1 MKFACHDYFM
11 IRTPAL
17 PFKYLKA
24 YKEQKEDIYEFIHS
38 DQYLDNF
45 FKKALLVSSKSI
57 YSSYI
62 NKPSDKKKYENLKK
76 SLLKYFIRST
86 TRSTPYGYFASVSMG
101 SFSDETRIIKEK
113 QIIDIKVDNSWINS
127 VISILESDINILQK
141 LNLKINKLCYKSG
154 DRFKNPYFTN
164 YGKADGDISRKE
176 NFIHENNIRYTPL
189 IEFIKNSATEF
200 ILYSDLEKKIIDK
213 YLGVPKELVDKT
225 INELCK
231 NEYLLTNLRIPAYCN
246 DVLGH
251 VINVLESI
259 NYKGKYIE
267 QLKAI
272 QYMMLE
278 YKSHED
284 TKIIEK
290 IYSLMGQIHKN
301 KDYLALNTG
310 NSMEEKFL
318 CQKLKTKI
326 ENLADFLAEIPVE
339 FDTLEKF
346 RMKFTEKYGT
356 NVEVPMFKI
365 IDSNDFNGLSL
376 INKENDVISQRE
388 EKIRKVF
395 DEKIF
400 QAILNGQG
408 EANFTKDDFENVGK
422 HDSEYWKTYDL
433 NVMIMKQD
441 KDYKL
446 YLGPAKS
453 SSKAGSMFQR
463 FANCFN
469 QNDFKKYNE
478 IYRKQDFFSDE
489 YLFVEVREMSI
500 SGQCNNVINNTKN
513 YKYFLCFGN
522 CEEKLEEIDLKDIYV
537 GMTNN
542 EKLYLKSKKYNK
554 KIKIISDN
562 VLNPNLNNEI
572 IQLLKYISES
582 TECFPEARVH
592 ILGNNK
598 YKYCPRINIEG
609 IIVSPKKWLLDKED
623 LKSNN
628 YEEFSEKL
636 KKSKNIYGIN
646 DIVYQCINDN
656 RIIIDM
662 NKDEYIDLLY
672 SEYRKS
678 KRLDFSEIEKEL
690 FTGAIIK
697 DNNNNS
703 YINEFVFSV
712 TGRNIKRNIVNLP
725 KNIALQEK
733 NKKFLLCE
741 DGWI

>member
-1 MKFACHDYFM
+1 MKFTCHDHFM

-101 SFSDETRIIKEK
+101 SFLDETRIIKEE

-127 VISILESDINILQK
+127 VINILESDISILQN
-141 LNLKINKLCYKSG
+141 LNLKINKLCYRSG

-164 YGKADGDISRKE
+164 YGKMGKGVSRKE
-176 NFIHENNIRYTPL
+176 NFIQENNIRYTPL
-189 IEFIKNSATEF
+189 IEFIKDSTAEF
-200 ILYSDLEKKIIDK
+200 TLYSDLEKKIVDK
-213 YLGVPKELVDKT
+213 YPGVPKELVDKT
-225 INELCK
+225 INELCQ

-246 DVLGH
+246 DALGY

-259 NYKGKYIE
+259 NYREKYVE
-267 QLKAI
+267 QLKTI
-272 QYMMLE
+272 QSMVLE

-284 TKIIEK
+284 IKIIEK

-301 KDYLALNTG
+301 KDYLAINTG
-310 NSMEEKFL
+310 NRMEEKFL

-339 FDTLEKF
+339 FDTLGKF
-346 RMKFTEKYGT
+346 RMKFTEEYGT

-376 INKENDVISQRE
+376 INKENDIISERE
-388 EKIRKVF
+388 ERIKKVF

-400 QAILNGQG
+400 QSILNR
-408 EANFTKDDFENVGK
+408 EDEVTFTKDDFENVTK
-422 HDSEYWKTYDL
+422 YDLEYWKTYDL
-433 NVMIMKQD
+433 TVMIMKQD

-453 SSKAGSMFQR
+453 SSKAGAMFQR
-463 FANCFN
+463 FADCFN

-478 IYRKQDFFSDE
+478 IYKKQDFFSDE
-489 YLFVEVREMSI
+489 YLLVEVREMSI
-500 SGQCNNVINNTKN
+500 SGQYNNVINNTKN

-522 CEEKLEEIDLKDIYV
+522 CEEKLEEIDLKDIYI
-537 GMTNN
+537 GMTND

-554 KIKIISDN
+554 KIKIICDN
-562 VLNPNLNNEI
+562 MLNPNLNNKI

-609 IIVSPKKWLLDKED
+609 IIVSPKKWFLDEED

-656 RIIIDM
+656 TFIIDM
-662 NKDEYIDLLY
+662 NKDEY
-672 SEYRKS
+672 
-678 KRLDFSEIEKEL
+678 
-690 FTGAIIK
+690 
-697 DNNNNS
+697 
-703 YINEFVFSV
+703 
-712 TGRNIKRNIVNLP
+712 
-725 KNIALQEK
+725 
-733 NKKFLLCE
+733 
-741 DGWI
+741 